1 MKGIKKGKLYE
12 FREIPLEV
20 SRAIVESWVRKEGR
34 EYTELLAGLWEWEG
48 GSSWVMVKRP
58 VPELKS

>member
-1 MKGIKKGKLYE
+1 MTKINKGKLYE

-34 EYTELLAGLWEWEG
+34 EYTELLAGLWKWDG
-48 GSSWVMVKRP
+48 KDSWTMVKRTA
-58 VPELKS
+58 